1 LTPKNKS
8 TDAAFFQL
16 SSLILAKKSIETIV
30 DFIVRESLN
39 CLNAHRVS
47 FFRLD
52 ERSAN
57 IKPSI
62 SNTCNPAYAAI
73 GMFEEKEVV
82 GTALKER
89 TPILLKTPKDFSDFF
104 KYSKSERKIS
114 SLMVIPISFQ
124 GKFTSALSAALM
136 DETQA
141 FDEKDLQLLSTFA
154 NHACIAMENTFLLA
168 NVRKM
173 ETSLGA
179 YDQNLKNIQNELQD
193 LAKRETRH
201 IEENISRFI
210 PKTEKEELPDYNNS
224 YSDAFAQTFQMPLI
238 SLKGFILDPS
248 LQKAVGEKY
257 AEMHR
262 IIVLENSEGKM
273 KIALAEPTKYL
284 LDELRRITPPRKK
297 LEFFL
302 ADPNEVRLCLQKN
315 YNPFSINRFK

>member
-1 LTPKNKS
+1 LIPKNQS

-16 SSLILAKKSIETIV
+16 SSMILANKSIETIV

-52 ERSAN
+52 ERTGN
-57 IKPSI
+57 IKPGVT
-62 SNTCNPAYAAI
+62 NACNPKYATI
-73 GMFEEKEVV
+73 GMFEEKEVLA
-82 GTALKER
+82 TALKER
-89 TPILLKTPKDFSDFF
+89 TPILLKTPKDFSDLF
-104 KYSKSERKIS
+104 KYSKGERKIS

-124 GKFTSALSAALM
+124 GKFTNALSAALM
-136 DETQA
+136 DETHA
-141 FDEKDLQLLSTFA
+141 FDDKDLQLLSAFA
-154 NHACIAMENTFLLA
+154 NHACIAMENIFLLA
-168 NVRKM
+168 KVRKM
-173 ETSLGA
+173 ETALDD

-193 LAKRETRH
+193 IAKRETRH

-210 PKTEKEELPDYNNS
+210 PKTENEKLSDYNNS
-224 YSDAFAQTFQMPLI
+224 YSDAFAQTFEMPLI
-238 SLKGFILDPS
+238 SLKGFTLDPS

-257 AEMHR
+257 AEMNR

-284 LDELRRITPPRKK
+284 LDELRRIIPPRKK

-302 ADPNEVRLCLQKN
+302 ADPSEVRLCVLN
-315 YNPFSINRFK
+315 GT

>member
-1 LTPKNKS
+1 LTPKNQS
-8 TDAAFFQL
+8 TEAAFFQL
-16 SSLILAKKSIETIV
+16 SSMILAKKSIETIV

-52 ERSAN
+52 ERSGN
-57 IKPSI
+57 IKPSV
-62 SNTCNPAYAAI
+62 SNTCNPAYAVI

-104 KYSKSERKIS
+104 KYSKGQRKIS
-114 SLMVIPISFQ
+114 SLMVIPFSFQ

-136 DETQA
+136 DETHA
-141 FDEKDLQLLSTFA
+141 FDDKDLQLFSTFA
-154 NHACIAMENTFLLA
+154 NHACIAMENSFLHA
-168 NVRKM
+168 KVRKM

-179 YDQNLKNIQNELQD
+179 YDQNLENIQNELQD

-201 IEENISRFI
+201 IEENISRFV
-210 PKTEKEELPDYNNS
+210 PKTEKEGLPDYNSS
-224 YSDAFAQTFQMPLI
+224 YSDAFAQTFEMPLI

-262 IIVLENSEGKM
+262 IIVLENSEGRM

-297 LEFFL
+297 LEFVL
-302 ADPNEVRLCLQKN
+302 ADPNEVRLCLQKY
-315 YNPFSINRFK
+315 YNPFSINRLK